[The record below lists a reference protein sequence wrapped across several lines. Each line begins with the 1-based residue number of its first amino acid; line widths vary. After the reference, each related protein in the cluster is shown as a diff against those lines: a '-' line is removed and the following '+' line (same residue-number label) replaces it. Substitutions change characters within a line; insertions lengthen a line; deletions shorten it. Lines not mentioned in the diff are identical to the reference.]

1 MFVLTFSNLCP
12 KCKSLEEVDSN
23 INWCES
29 VCTIIISCFMIFLV
43 SKVDILNL
51 LEIFSNITLPRIP
64 RAALSLEERMF
75 PAHSGVTAVYS
86 VSDHTHMYT

>member
-1 MFVLTFSNLCP
+1 MFQ
-12 KCKSLEEVDSN
+12 
-23 INWCES
+23 
-29 VCTIIISCFMIFLV
+29 V